1 MWKKLCSIM
10 LLAIFV
16 LSGCR
21 ATVTENN
28 LSGIHLVKAN
38 EKLGEKTQ
46 AERAQSIK
54 ALLHNIN
61 GITGNAVIVEGHTA
75 IIGLR
80 LEEGMESDATR
91 LRKEADNAAR
101 EADEYINNTS
111 ITTNV
116 NIVSLIEEMERK
128 RGK

>member
-1 MWKKLCSIM
+1 MWKKLSVILM
-10 LLAIFV
+10 IIFV

-28 LSGIHLVKAN
+28 LSGIHMVKAD
-38 EKLGEKTQ
+38 EKIGEKTQ

-61 GITGNAVIVEGHTA
+61 GISGNAVIVEGHTA

-80 LEEGMESDATR
+80 LDEGMESDATR
-91 LRKEADNAAR
+91 LRQEADNAAR
-101 EADEYINNTS
+101 EADEYIDNTS
-111 ITTNV
+111 ITTNE
-116 NIVSLIEEMERK
+116 NIVSLIEDMERK
-128 RGK
+128 RAK

>member
-1 MWKKLCSIM
+1 MWKKLSMILM
-10 LLAIFV
+10 SVLV

-28 LSGIHLVKAN
+28 LSGIHMVKAD
-38 EKLGEKTQ
+38 EKIGEKTQ

-61 GITGNAVIVEGHTA
+61 GISGNAVIVEGHTA

-80 LEEGMESDATR
+80 LDEGMESDATR
-91 LRKEADNAAR
+91 LRQEADNAAR
-101 EADEYINNTS
+101 EADEYIDNTS
-111 ITTNV
+111 ITTNE
-116 NIVSLIEEMERK
+116 NIVSLIEDMERK
-128 RGK
+128 RAK